1 MTFFEAFKDN
11 VRFLLVIQKIY
22 FRNIANIN
30 MKLFI
35 VRINRICFRV
45 EQQYFEILQ
54 YHVLLKAELHNLN
67 WPLK

>member
-11 VRFLLVIQKIY
+11 VRFLLVIQNIY
-22 FRNIANIN
+22 FRNIANSN
-30 MKLFI
+30 MKLLI
-35 VRINRICFRV
+35 RV

-54 YHVLLKAELHNLN
+54 YHVLLESELHNLN

>member
-11 VRFLLVIQKIY
+11 ARFLIVTENIY
-22 FRNIANIN
+22 FRSITNRN
-30 MKLFI
+30 MKLLQL
-35 VRINRICFRV
+35 NRICIRV
-45 EQQYFEILQ
+45 EQQYFKILQ